1 MPKSKALSGSWKQI
15 ATTGISRSKALLWA
29 AGFNPERDLWRASP
43 YFRRMK
49 LHILAI
55 LTHPDDAE
63 LGCGG
68 TLIKHAR
75 MGQQVGILDLTQ
87 GELGTRGTPQTRLQ
101 EAAAA
106 GVVMGLAVREN
117 AGIRDGFFRN
127 DEDHQRQLMVYL
139 RRWQPDIVITNAPE
153 DRHPDHG
160 RGAALVSDAC
170 FLSGLAK
177 VETSYEGKAQNP
189 WRPKRVFHI
198 IQDRQLTPDFIVD
211 ISDTQAAKMNA
222 ICAYRSQFHDPESG
236 EPITYIATAAFLEQI
251 ESRDRLLG
259 KRIGTAAGEGF
270 ISKNIPGIGSLD
282 ALILPE
288 IA

>member
-1 MPKSKALSGSWKQI
+1 
-15 ATTGISRSKALLWA
+15 
-29 AGFNPERDLWRASP
+29 
-43 YFRRMK
+43 MK

-75 MGQQVGILDLTQ
+75 MGEKVGILDLTR
-87 GELGTRGTPQTRLQ
+87 GELGTRGTPETRLA
-101 EAAAA
+101 EAAEAA
-106 GVVMGLAVREN
+106 RIMGLAVREN

-127 DEDHQRQLMVYL
+127 DEEHQRLLLTYI

-177 VETSYEGKAQNP
+177 IETEWEGQKQKA
-189 WRPKRVFHI
+189 WRPKRVLHL
-198 IQDRQLTPDFIVD
+198 IQDRTLEPDFIVD
-211 ISDTQAAKMNA
+211 ISDEIETKMEA
-222 ICAYRSQFHDPESG
+222 VRAYKTQFHDPNSG
-236 EPITYIATAAFLEQI
+236 EPQTYIATSSFLEDI
-251 ESRDRLLG
+251 VSRDRLWG
-259 KRIGTAAGEGF
+259 KRIGTRAGEGF
-270 ISKNIPGIGSLD
+270 ISKNTPGLASLH
-282 ALILPE
+282 ALLLPE
-288 IA
+288 MA

>member
-1 MPKSKALSGSWKQI
+1 
-15 ATTGISRSKALLWA
+15 
-29 AGFNPERDLWRASP
+29 
-43 YFRRMK
+43 MK

-87 GELGTRGTPQTRLQ
+87 GELGTRGTPETRLQ

-106 GVVMGLAVREN
+106 GGIMGLAVREN

-127 DEDHQRQLMVYL
+127 DEAHQKQLIVYL

-177 VETSYEGKAQNP
+177 VETTYEGAPQAA

-198 IQDRQLTPDFIVD
+198 IQDRQLSPDFIVD
-211 ISDTQAAKMNA
+211 ISDAQETKMDA
-222 ICAYRSQFHDPESG
+222 IRAYKSQFHDPESG
-236 EPITYIATAAFLEQI
+236 EPITYIATSAFLEQI

-259 KRIGTAAGEGF
+259 KRIGTTAGEGF
-270 ISKNIPGIGSLD
+270 ITKNTPGIDSLD
-282 ALILPE
+282 ALLLPD